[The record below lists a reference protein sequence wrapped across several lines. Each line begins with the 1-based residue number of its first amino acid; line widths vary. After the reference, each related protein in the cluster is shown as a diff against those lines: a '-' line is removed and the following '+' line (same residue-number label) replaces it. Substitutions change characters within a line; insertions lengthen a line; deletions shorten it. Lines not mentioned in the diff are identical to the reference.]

1 VESGREPTPGETI
14 VTDGPPQKRP
24 SECDLAVELHDVTK
38 TYHVGQPVDALDGVS
53 LALSRGSHTAVMGP
67 SGSGKSTLMNLVGC
81 LDTPTEGT
89 VVVNGRDVTRLSDRE
104 RTRLRGRE
112 IGFVFQTFNLM
123 PRLTALENVA
133 LPMVAQD
140 VPRDERTDRA
150 RELLDR
156 VGLGDR
162 TDHRPAQ
169 LSGGQRQRV
178 SVARALANDPALI
191 LADEPTGNLDTETG
205 DRIMA
210 LFADLNAAGNTI
222 LVVTHERRIAEYSDR
237 IVHLLDGRIE
247 REEAVEA
254 PRRPSGGEG

>member
-1 VESGREPTPGETI
+1 
-14 VTDGPPQKRP
+14 
-24 SECDLAVELHDVTK
+24 
-38 TYHVGQPVDALDGVS
+38 
-53 LALSRGSHTAVMGP
+53 
-67 SGSGKSTLMNLVGC
+67 
-81 LDTPTEGT
+81 
-89 VVVNGRDVTRLSDRE
+89 
-104 RTRLRGRE
+104 
-112 IGFVFQTFNLM
+112 
-123 PRLTALENVA
+123 
-133 LPMVAQD
+133 MVARG

-150 RELLDR
+150 HELLDR